1 MQVGKCLTRSSKQQR
16 LKYLSTDNDSR
27 SSSWELLISVE
38 SRVKYR
44 PRSFDSIWHQV
55 HIACPVRR
63 GVNTM
68 KVFSGPGVWP
78 SATHFSKYL
87 VKASYSFFK
96 LRKNLSNVEKVKLFK
111 PVDMFIDWDQG
122 LYEWFWT
129 QGGQKWGAC
138 ILCSDCRVSG
148 GPGRASCDHYSVS
161 TSWLHWFPIVT
172 LTLARPGHCPNPHVP
187 HINIILR
194 TQAKNIHTQKFCNFT
209 RQKYS
214 I

>member
-27 SSSWELLISVE
+27 SSSWELLISAE

-44 PRSFDSIWHQV
+44 PRSFDSIWHQL

-111 PVDMFIDWDQG
+111 PVDMFIDWDQ
-122 LYEWFWT
+122 
-129 QGGQKWGAC
+129 
-138 ILCSDCRVSG
+138 G

>member
-27 SSSWELLISVE
+27 SSWELLIISVE

-44 PRSFDSIWHQV
+44 PGVLTAFDTNSTLRVLSDGAWIRWKCLV
-55 HIACPVRR
+55 AW
-63 GVNTM
+63 
-68 KVFSGPGVWP
+68 PGVWP

-122 LYEWFWT
+122 LHEWFWT
-129 QGGQKWGAC
+129 QGRQKWGAC
-138 ILCSDCRVSG
+138 ILCSDCRISG
-148 GPGRASCDHYSVS
+148 GRGQAEHLVITIPCPHHDYIDFLLLPWHWRGLWSLPQPARA
-161 TSWLHWFPIVT
+161 
-172 LTLARPGHCPNPHVP
+172 PH
-187 HINIILR
+187 
-194 TQAKNIHTQKFCNFT
+194 
-209 RQKYS
+209 
-214 I
+214 